1 MSSESKRYSVEISD
15 PELMGALEAA
25 DNRSEMIR
33 DAVRELINGDA
44 PNEMGGLEETH
55 KVAYE
60 WLKGRGKV
68 SLGEAESS
76 IAVQTQLNKDLVR
89 ISALEP
95 LEKMGL
101 VKVMPSMTTV
111 QVKAIPPV
119 ECFGCGAD
127 VPPDKLGD
135 HRRAEHREVSA
146 DE

>member
-33 DAVRELINGDA
+33 DAVRQLINGDA
-44 PNEMGGLEETH
+44 PNEMDGLEETH
-55 KVAYE
+55 RVAYE
-60 WLKGRGKV
+60 WLEGRGTV

-95 LEKMGL
+95 LEQMGL
-101 VKVMPSMTTV
+101 VKVMPSMSTV
-111 QVKAIPPV
+111 LVKAIPPV
-119 ECFGCGAD
+119 ECFACGDD
-127 VPPDKLGD
+127 VPPEKLGD